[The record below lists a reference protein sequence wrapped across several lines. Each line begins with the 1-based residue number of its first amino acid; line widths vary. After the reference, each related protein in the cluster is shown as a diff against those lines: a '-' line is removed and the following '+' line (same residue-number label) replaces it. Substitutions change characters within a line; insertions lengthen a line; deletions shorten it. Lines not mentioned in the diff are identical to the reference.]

1 MHVSKRNR
9 SFLRPD
15 KRSMG
20 SVKISKAFA
29 FAMKDVIGA
38 SSASGAEK
46 VLDTDKATAYKQQ
59 NGKKYGN
66 SKGHYDHG

>member
-1 MHVSKRNR
+1 MHVSKRDR

-29 FAMKDVIGA
+29 FAMKDVIA
-38 SSASGAEK
+38 VK
-46 VLDTDKATAYKQQ
+46 DVLDMDKATAYKQH
-59 NGKKYGN
+59 NVNKYGN
-66 SKGHYDHG
+66 KGH

>member
-1 MHVSKRNR
+1 MHVSKRDR

-29 FAMKDVIGA
+29 FAMKDVLG
-38 SSASGAEK
+38 SEK
-46 VLDTDKATAYKQQ
+46 AVDTDKATAYKQQ
-59 NGKKYGN
+59 DGKKYGN

>member
-1 MHVSKRNR
+1 MHVSKRDR

-29 FAMKDVIGA
+29 FAMKDA
-38 SSASGAEK
+38 
-46 VLDTDKATAYKQQ
+46 LDTDKATAYKQQ
-59 NGKKYGN
+59 DGKKYGN

>member
-1 MHVSKRNR
+1 MHVSKRDR

-29 FAMKDVIGA
+29 FAMKGVVG
-38 SSASGAEK
+38 SEK
-46 VLDTDKATAYKQQ
+46 ALDTDKATAYKQQ

-66 SKGHYDHG
+66 SKGYYDHG

>member
-1 MHVSKRNR
+1 MHVSKRDR

-29 FAMKDVIGA
+29 FAMKDVL
-38 SSASGAEK
+38 GAEK

-59 NGKKYGN
+59 DGKKYGN

>member
-1 MHVSKRNR
+1 MHVSKRDR

-29 FAMKDVIGA
+29 FAMKDVI
-38 SSASGAEK
+38 
-46 VLDTDKATAYKQQ
+46 DTDKATAYKQQ
-59 NGKKYGN
+59 DGKKYGN

>member
-1 MHVSKRNR
+1 MHVSKRDR

-20 SVKISKAFA
+20 SVKISQAFA
-29 FAMKDVIGA
+29 FAMKDVIGVK
-38 SSASGAEK
+38 E

-59 NGKKYGN
+59 DGKKYGN
-66 SKGHYDHG
+66 SKGHYKHG

>member
-1 MHVSKRNR
+1 MHVSKRDR

-29 FAMKDVIGA
+29 FAMKDVVGTM
-38 SSASGAEK
+38 K
-46 VLDTDKATAYKQQ
+46 DVDTDKATAYKQQ
-59 NGKKYGN
+59 DGKKYGN
-66 SKGHYDHG
+66 SKGHYNHG

>member
-1 MHVSKRNR
+1 MHVSKRDR

-29 FAMKDVIGA
+29 FAMKDA
-38 SSASGAEK
+38 
-46 VLDTDKATAYKQQ
+46 LDTDKATAYKQQ
-59 NGKKYGN
+59 DGKKYSN